1 MRIFPKILFFL
12 YIATLLFLTYASFAG
27 IDLDVTRTDI
37 LGIPIDK
44 CIHFLMFLPYPI
56 LAFFAFKR
64 NHYWRT
70 LFYVGLT
77 GTLIAFLLELSQG
90 LLTTDRITEVWDL
103 VANVGAIVIGTSAL
117 LLFKRERSGDGKES
131 EYPSG
136 VNK

>member
-1 MRIFPKILFFL
+1 
-12 YIATLLFLTYASFAG
+12 
-27 IDLDVTRTDI
+27 
-37 LGIPIDK
+37 
-44 CIHFLMFLPYPI
+44 MFLPYPI

-64 NHYWRT
+64 KHYWRT

-90 LLTTDRITEVWDL
+90 LLTTDRITEIWDL
-103 VANVGAIVIGTSAL
+103 VANVSAIVIGTSAL